1 MEKFPNPNTLAEM
14 IEFNDSLPFFL
25 IINSIFILGLILS
38 QNDSAKDSITSS
50 PSSSINPLQR
60 FTWGSLVL
68 QFGLLL
74 IKIKTNDF

>member
-1 MEKFPNPNTLAEM
+1 MEKSPNSSELAEM
-14 IEFNDSLPFFL
+14 IEFNNYLPFLL

-60 FTWGSLVL
+60 LTWGSLVL
-68 QFGLLL
+68 QFSLLL